1 MRYFLLDK
9 ITAFEPGRFAA
20 GVKNV
25 SLSDEVLHDHFPD
38 HPIFPGALLVE
49 AMAQL
54 AGFLLESGRADA
66 PERAILAQIEK
77 AKFHAPAG
85 PGDQI
90 LLEVTLA
97 QRLEA
102 AAQIEATAHVGERC
116 IGRAR
121 LTFMLRRVE
130 SARVTEQRAMLYRIW
145 TRELVSGPEI
155 DDPGKG
161 GSA

>member
-1 MRYFLLDK
+1 VRYFLLDK
-9 ITAFEPGRFAA
+9 ITAFEPGRSAS

-90 LLEVTLA
+90 LLEVRLA

-102 AAQIEATAHVGERC
+102 AAQVEATAHVGERC

-145 TRELVSGPEI
+145 TRDLESGAGQAE
-155 DDPGKG
+155 PGEG
-161 GSA
+161 GSP

>member
-1 MRYFLLDK
+1 VRYFLVDK
-9 ITAFEPGRFAA
+9 ITSFVPNESAT

-25 SLSDEVLHDHFPD
+25 SLTDEVLHDHFPD
-38 HPIFPGALLVE
+38 YPILPGALIVE

-77 AKFHAPAG
+77 AKFHAPAE

-90 LLEVTLA
+90 LLKVTLA
-97 QRLEA
+97 QRLDA
-102 AAQIEATAHVGERC
+102 AAQVEAEAHVGERC
-116 IGRAR
+116 IARAR
-121 LTFMLRRVE
+121 LTFMLRAID

-145 TRELVSGPEI
+145 TRELR
-155 DDPGKG
+155 G
-161 GSA
+161 GGASE

>member
-1 MRYFLLDK
+1 VRYFLLDK
-9 ITAFEPGRFAA
+9 ITAFEPNNFAT

-25 SLSDEVLHDHFPD
+25 SLADEVLHDHFPD

-54 AGFLLESGRADA
+54 AGFLLEAGRADA

-90 LLEVTLA
+90 LLKVTLG

-102 AAQIEATAHVGERC
+102 AAQVEAEAHVGERC
-116 IGRAR
+116 IARAR
-121 LTFMLRRVE
+121 LTFMLRHVE
-130 SARVTEQRAMLYRIW
+130 SARVTEQRAMLYQIW
-145 TRELVSGPEI
+145 TRELGSAGGSGDGRE
-155 DDPGKG
+155 G

>member
-9 ITAFEPGRFAA
+9 ITAFEPNVFAT

-90 LLEVTLA
+90 RLKATLA

-102 AAQIEATAHVGERC
+102 AAQVEAEAHVGERC
-116 IGRAR
+116 IARAR
-121 LTFMLRRVE
+121 LTFMLRHVE
-130 SARVTEQRAMLYRIW
+130 STRVTEQRAMLYRIW
-145 TRELVSGPEI
+145 TRDLEI
-155 DDPGKG
+155 PGGDRDPG
-161 GSA
+161 GSV

>member
-9 ITAFEPGRFAA
+9 ITAFEPNRFAR

-102 AAQIEATAHVGERC
+102 AAQVEATAHVGERC

-145 TRELVSGPEI
+145 TRELESAHAPDEQGQ
-155 DDPGKG
+155 G

>member
-1 MRYFLLDK
+1 VRYFLLDK
-9 ITAFEPGRFAA
+9 ITAFEPEVFAA

-25 SLSDEVLHDHFPD
+25 SLTDEVLHDHFPD
-38 HPIFPGALLVE
+38 HPILPGALLLE

-54 AGFLLESGRADA
+54 AGFLLEGGRADA
-66 PERAILAQIEK
+66 AERAILAQIEK

-90 LLEVTLA
+90 TLKVTLA

-102 AAQIEATAHVGERC
+102 AAQVEAEAQVGERC

-121 LTFMLRRVE
+121 LTFVLRRVA
-130 SARVTEQRAMLYRIW
+130 SARVSEQRAMLYRIW
-145 TRELVSGPEI
+145 TRELAEQGQ
-155 DDPGKG
+155 G
-161 GSA
+161 GSS

>member
-9 ITAFEPGRFAA
+9 ITAFEPNAFAS

-66 PERAILAQIEK
+66 PERAILVQIEK

-90 LLEVTLA
+90 LLKVTLA

-102 AAQIEATAHVGERC
+102 AAQVEAEAHVGERC
-116 IGRAR
+116 IARAR
-121 LTFMLRRVE
+121 LTFMLRNVQ
-130 SARVTEQRAMLYRIW
+130 SARVSEQRAMLYRIW
-145 TRELVSGPEI
+145 TRELGQAGADTDRGE
-155 DDPGKG
+155 G

>member
-9 ITAFEPGRFAA
+9 ITAFEPGSFAT

-90 LLEVTLA
+90 LLQVTLA

-102 AAQIEATAHVGERC
+102 AAQVEATAHVGERC

-145 TRELVSGPEI
+145 TRELELGLAR
-155 DDPGKG
+155 DDPGEG
-161 GSA
+161 GSS

>member
-9 ITAFEPGRFAA
+9 ITAFEPNAFAC

-25 SLSDEVLHDHFPD
+25 SLSDQVLHDHFPD

-66 PERAILAQIEK
+66 PERAILAQIER

-90 LLEVTLA
+90 LLKVSLA
-97 QRLEA
+97 QRLDA
-102 AAQIEATAHVGERC
+102 AAQVEAEAHVGERC

-121 LTFMLRRVE
+121 LTFMLRRVD
-130 SARVTEQRAMLYRIW
+130 SDRVTEQRAMLYRIW
-145 TRELVSGPEI
+145 TRELGPVSAAT
-155 DDPGKG
+155 DPGEA
-161 GSA
+161 GST

>member
-1 MRYFLLDK
+1 VRYFLLDK
-9 ITAFEPGRFAA
+9 ITAFEPGHFAR

-25 SLSDEVLHDHFPD
+25 SLTDEVLHDHFPD

-102 AAQIEATAHVGERC
+102 AAQVEATAHVAERC

-130 SARVTEQRAMLYRIW
+130 SARVTEQRSMLYRIW
-145 TRELVSGPEI
+145 TRELERGPGRDE
-155 DDPGKG
+155 PGEG
-161 GSA
+161 GAP

>member
-1 MRYFLLDK
+1 MRYFLVDK
-9 ITAFEPGRFAA
+9 ITAFEPNRSAS

-102 AAQIEATAHVGERC
+102 AAQVEATAHVGERC

-121 LTFMLRRVE
+121 LTFMLRRVD

-145 TRELVSGPEI
+145 TRELEPGPGR
-155 DDPGKG
+155 DDRGEG
-161 GSA
+161 GLP

>member
-1 MRYFLLDK
+1 VRYFLLDK
-9 ITAFEPGRFAA
+9 ITAFEPGASA
-20 GVKNV
+20 TGIKNV

-90 LLEVTLA
+90 LLKVTLA

-102 AAQIEATAHVGERC
+102 AAQVEAEAHVGSRC

-145 TRELVSGPEI
+145 TRELE
-155 DDPGKG
+155 PGRSDRDEG
-161 GSA
+161 GSV

>member
-9 ITAFEPGRFAA
+9 ITAFEPNTFAS

-38 HPIFPGALLVE
+38 HPIFPGALLLE

-66 PERAILAQIEK
+66 PERAILVQVEK

-90 LLEVTLA
+90 LLKVTLA

-102 AAQIEATAHVGERC
+102 AAQVEAEAHVAERC
-116 IGRAR
+116 IARAR
-121 LTFMLRRVE
+121 LTFMLRQVA
-130 SARVTEQRAMLYRIW
+130 STRVTEQRATLYRIW
-145 TRELVSGPEI
+145 TRELWPDGAEQ
-155 DDPGKG
+155 GRG

>member
-1 MRYFLLDK
+1 VRYFLLDK
-9 ITAFEPGRFAA
+9 ITAFEANTFAS

-25 SLSDEVLHDHFPD
+25 SLTDEVLHDHFPD
-38 HPIFPGALLVE
+38 YPIFPGALLVE

-54 AGFLLESGRADA
+54 AGFLLESGRPDA

-90 LLEVTLA
+90 LLNVTLA

-102 AAQIEATAHVGERC
+102 AAQVEAEAHVGARC

-130 SARVTEQRAMLYRIW
+130 SVRVSEQRAMLYRIW
-145 TRELVSGPEI
+145 TRELQPASGDRDE
-155 DDPGKG
+155 G
-161 GSA
+161 GSV

>member
-9 ITAFEPGRFAA
+9 ITAFEPEHFAS

-66 PERAILAQIEK
+66 KERAVLAQIEK

-90 LLEVTLA
+90 LLRVTLA

-102 AAQIEATAHVGERC
+102 AAQVEATAHVGERC

-145 TRELVSGPEI
+145 TRELEPGPGR
-155 DDPGKG
+155 DDAGEG
-161 GSA
+161 GSP